1 VKLNLTLDEICVIF
15 ARSLDSDIHDS
26 VEVVANLLFK

>member
-1 VKLNLTLDEICVIF
+1 MTFNF
-15 ARSLDSDIHDS
+15 AVFLFYSLDSDIHDS